1 MKWRSPG
8 SILYAVAT
16 AAVICSVYVLRLNSA
31 VGLMVDD
38 AAYMVLGKAIAE
50 GQGYRLVSSPVA
62 ILPSC
67 PPGFPLLLSAVFWF
81 APEFPQNVWLLK
93 SISIAAMLAVG
104 VLTFVYLHRD
114 RQINAD
120 LAALAALATALT
132 PALVFLATSTVM
144 SECVFT
150 LSQLA
155 AVVMIHR
162 SGARAESVA
171 RLHVVFAAVLV
182 AAAMLI
188 RSAAIGLVI
197 AGILWWAIER
207 RWRSAALFTAVL
219 VLCLLPWML
228 YARANR
234 PTDVERAAHGGAI
247 AYTYIDQLS
256 MRWSSAPHFGRITIG
271 ELPARVQINTVDI
284 AARGVGGVLAPVL
297 LRGPEESGEEL
308 DSLGPSVELS
318 PASMGSARATMFV
331 SLVLCAVALIGY
343 AGVLRE
349 RVTVAELLIPIAVG
363 IIVIWPYRSF
373 RFVLPLTPFL
383 LLYFVRGLQLLAP
396 KAVRGVLLCVIGLH
410 LFDHGS
416 YLALARDSAGDR
428 NVRWLSWHREV
439 EEALDWIKT
448 SPLGHDGEAIAS
460 SNPPLVYLHTGR
472 KSIPSDY
479 MSFEWADWRRRGI
492 RYVVLLFDLDLPA
505 YSRGGYDVLYRSTGR
520 LWVVKI

>member
-1 MKWRSPG
+1 MNP
-8 SILYAVAT
+8 
-16 AAVICSVYVLRLNSA
+16 A

-38 AAYMVLGKAIAE
+38 GAYVVLGKAIAE

-62 ILPSC
+62 VLPSC
-67 PPGFPLLLSAVFWF
+67 PPGFPLLLSLVFWF

-93 SISIAAMLAVG
+93 SISIAAMFGVG
-104 VLTFVYLHRD
+104 LLTFVYLHRD
-114 RQINAD
+114 RRINAD
-120 LAALAALATALT
+120 LAALAGLATALT

-155 AVVMIHR
+155 AIVMIHR
-162 SGARAESVA
+162 GGARTEPLA
-171 RLHVVFAAVLV
+171 RPQVVFAAILV

-197 AGILWWAIER
+197 AAMLWWVIER
-207 RWRSAALFTAVL
+207 RWRSAALFSAVL

-234 PTDVERAAHGGAI
+234 PTDAERAAHGGAI

-256 MRWSSAPHFGRITIG
+256 MRWSSAPYFGRITIG

-284 AARGVGGVLAPVL
+284 AARGVGGILAPVL
-297 LRGPEESGEEL
+297 LRGPQESGEEL

-318 PASMGSARATMFV
+318 PASMGSAGGTMLV
-331 SLVLCAVALIGY
+331 SLVLSAIALIGY
-343 AGVLRE
+343 VSVLRE
-349 RVTVAELLIPIAVG
+349 RVTVAELLMPIAMA

-383 LLYFVRGLQLLAP
+383 LLYFVRGLQHVAP
-396 KAVRGVLLCVIGLH
+396 AAVRAVLLCVIGLH

-416 YLALARDSAGDR
+416 YVALARNPATARDI
-428 NVRWLSWHREV
+428 RWLNWYSEV
-439 EEALDWIKT
+439 ESALDWIKT
-448 SPLGHDGEAIAS
+448 SPVGHDGEPIAS

-505 YSRGGYDVLYRSTGR
+505 YSRHGYDVLYRSSGR
-520 LWVVKI
+520 LWVVKL